1 MKKLL
6 VLGLVL
12 MSTVSLFATSYL
24 LSSTKGAQGIEYI
37 STNNNTIEVEVNRVI
52 TTSNYTYRVKGAY
65 YKVTGASAASSSNA
79 LFLAIGSGS
88 STTSSYTAI
97 YDVVIPMDPIGAAI
111 TDGLA
116 ATQNYG
122 LDYTN
127 VWYEQ
132 GMVGNT
138 DYRGDTLNIQV
149 RANSK
154 STMVATL
161 DVLDQ
166 IYIKIEKVLFGN

>member
-1 MKKLL
+1 M
-6 VLGLVL
+6 V
-12 MSTVSLFATSYL
+12 
-24 LSSTKGAQGIEYI
+24 
-37 STNNNTIEVEVNRVI
+37 
-52 TTSNYTYRVKGAY
+52 
-65 YKVTGASAASSSNA
+65 GASAASSSNA

-88 STTSSYTAI
+88 STTASYTPI

-111 TDGLA
+111 TDGLG
-116 ATQNYG
+116 ATQNFG

-132 GMVGNT
+132 GLVGST

-149 RANSK
+149 RAKSK
-154 STMVATL
+154 ATMIAGNE
-161 DVLDQ
+161 VLDQ